1 MLIGEGINPPLE
13 LHVLWIWQRGD
24 PVSDSSP
31 YVIRNSG
38 WVFLDHSIS
47 ESVAIM
53 RPEKLV
59 GFLYKTATKVAV
71 KAALGSGAE
80 VERAAFPLQQK
91 SALPRP
97 WMLVAPATFPIKL
110 FTLTSLFAAFKLD
123 SQHRIHQQVLELTVT
138 FRHNRSSPDKNKMV
152 LQGK

>member
-1 MLIGEGINPPLE
+1 
-13 LHVLWIWQRGD
+13 
-24 PVSDSSP
+24 
-31 YVIRNSG
+31 
-38 WVFLDHSIS
+38 
-47 ESVAIM
+47 M

-110 FTLTSLFAAFKLD
+110 FTLTSLFAAFKLQE
-123 SQHRIHQQVLELTVT
+123 SI
-138 FRHNRSSPDKNKMV
+138 
-152 LQGK
+152 QGKLFSLESRLTAQNPPTGFRVDCHL